1 MKNYSDNVLLLDGTA
16 LIYRSFYAFFK
27 TPLRNSKGENVSAIF
42 GVIKTLQHID
52 KIYRP
57 KYIAFC
63 FDAKGKTKRAEI
75 YPEYKATRQ
84 KIPDELL
91 SQIPAIKKLVSLM
104 GFNFIEMEGYE
115 ADDIISSIARQ
126 NDKKTVI
133 ISSDKDIAQLVNKRI
148 YIATPSKPEI
158 LLDEKKIYEK
168 YGVFPSQI
176 VDYLALIGDSSDN
189 IPGIPGIGP
198 KTASSL
204 LHDFGSIEGI
214 YKNIGEIK
222 SKRIKE
228 NLEKYREQLD
238 LALNLIKLNDH
249 LEVGDIDNYSRGKAD
264 IDSILTILQGYEL
277 WSLVKEFRAGKEEQL
292 SLFESPLRN
301 EMELKIESDFNPDY
315 PIAKEI
321 SLFFSKNFIS
331 LANGNSAKLYDITNE
346 NKIIYFIL
354 TKCNRIITNDAKR
367 IHRFIF
373 SEKLNIQ
380 IAIDDISIAS
390 SLIFG
395 GKKRVSET
403 NILSEL
409 INVVPPLEKKDDRY
423 TLLLLAKNS
432 SDLWGKI
439 DEKLE
444 NLSIKKLYEQL
455 ELPIAKI
462 LALMEYNGILVNV
475 KTLESIRKE
484 FTKKI
489 EAIIDKCRVYTKE
502 INLNSPKQLATILF
516 EKLKLP
522 AIKKTKT
529 GFSTNNETLRKLSKF
544 HPLPSLIIDYR
555 EYTKFKTSY
564 LDSFPSFIASDNRI
578 HTTYNQINVDT
589 GRLSSNN
596 PNLQNIPTRSEEG
609 KRLRKIF
616 VASPGYQLV
625 SFDYSQ
631 IELRV
636 MAHMSK
642 DKNLTEAFNSGL
654 DIHKQTAALIF
665 GIEEALVSSDMRRK
679 AKVINFGIMYG
690 MSPYGLSKE
699 LNISLNEAKQF
710 INNYF
715 KNYMGVKQW
724 IDKTIKFARD
734 NQYVRTLKGRIRYIP
749 TINSKNKNEFEFAK
763 RIAINTPIQGSAAEL
778 IKMAMIDIYKKYGN
792 SEDVKMLLQIHD
804 ELIFEIRNNFMNEI
818 DVIKNIME
826 STIHLNVPL
835 VVTVGKG
842 KSWFEASK

>member
-1 MKNYSDNVLLLDGTA
+1 
-16 LIYRSFYAFFK
+16 
-27 TPLRNSKGENVSAIF
+27 
-42 GVIKTLQHID
+42 
-52 KIYRP
+52 
-57 KYIAFC
+57 
-63 FDAKGKTKRAEI
+63 
-75 YPEYKATRQ
+75 
-84 KIPDELL
+84 
-91 SQIPAIKKLVSLM
+91 
-104 GFNFIEMEGYE
+104 
-115 ADDIISSIARQ
+115 
-126 NDKKTVI
+126 
-133 ISSDKDIAQLVNKRI
+133 
-148 YIATPSKPEI
+148 
-158 LLDEKKIYEK
+158 
-168 YGVFPSQI
+168 
-176 VDYLALIGDSSDN
+176 
-189 IPGIPGIGP
+189 
-198 KTASSL
+198 
-204 LHDFGSIEGI
+204 
-214 YKNIGEIK
+214 
-222 SKRIKE
+222 
-228 NLEKYREQLD
+228 
-238 LALNLIKLNDH
+238 
-249 LEVGDIDNYSRGKAD
+249 
-264 IDSILTILQGYEL
+264 
-277 WSLVKEFRAGKEEQL
+277 
-292 SLFESPLRN
+292 
-301 EMELKIESDFNPDY
+301 
-315 PIAKEI
+315 
-321 SLFFSKNFIS
+321 
-331 LANGNSAKLYDITNE
+331 
-346 NKIIYFIL
+346 
-354 TKCNRIITNDAKR
+354 
-367 IHRFIF
+367 
-373 SEKLNIQ
+373 
-380 IAIDDISIAS
+380 
-390 SLIFG
+390 
-395 GKKRVSET
+395 
-403 NILSEL
+403 
-409 INVVPPLEKKDDRY
+409 
-423 TLLLLAKNS
+423 
-432 SDLWGKI
+432 
-439 DEKLE
+439 KLE

-516 EKLKLP
+516 KKLKLP